1 MTTYDDLMPVCQNG
15 CPYWEI
21 ACCIDN
27 KLALCSMCEL
37 EMRKQE
43 KENDRQKHS
52 DELA

>member
-1 MTTYDDLMPVCQNG
+1 MITYDDLMPVCQNG

-27 KLALCSMCEL
+27 KLGLCSMCEL

-43 KENDRQKHS
+43 KKNE
-52 DELA
+52 ELINE

>member
-1 MTTYDDLMPVCQNG
+1 MTTYDDLMPNCHD

-21 ACCIDN
+21 ACLIDN
-27 KLALCSMCEL
+27 NLGLCSMCEL

-43 KENDRQKHS
+43 KENVRQKHS